1 MLEVP
6 FLGGAMQGIT
16 IRPATQSDEAALGR
30 YGGALMR
37 QHHDHDPQ
45 RFLLTDRP
53 ESDYGRFLESRV
65 GDPNSLVLVAER
77 AGEIVGY
84 VYAGIEPLSW
94 KELRAPCGFVHDV
107 YVDMSAHHQGIG
119 EALVQAAIAWTRAQG
134 LPRVVLW
141 SASKNEVAQRLFHR
155 MGFRRTMVE
164 MTLDLEDS
172 G

>member
-1 MLEVP
+1 
-6 FLGGAMQGIT
+6 MQGIT
-16 IRPATQSDEAALGR
+16 IRPATKSDEAALGR

-37 QHHDHDPQ
+37 QHHDLDPQ

-53 ESDYGRFLESRV
+53 EADYGRFLESRV
-65 GDPNSLVLVAER
+65 DDPECVVLVAER

-84 VYAGIEPLSW
+84 VYAGFEPLSW

-107 YVDMSAHHQGIG
+107 YVDVSAHHQGIG
-119 EALVQAAIAWTRAQG
+119 EALVHSAIAWARAKG

-141 SASKNEVAQRLFHR
+141 SASKNETAQRLFQR

-164 MTLDLEDS
+164 MTLELEDPGETES
-172 G
+172 VS